1 MVVGPGWRVCSAQ
14 PRPAAP
20 IEGRLDGDGGVTR
33 TVETQRLSV
42 ARLSR
47 VTGDD
52 PGQVVCNTTKHT
64 DVGKKVVVE
73 GVLQRLNYTHFRSE
87 INSLKKKEMGVAR
100 WGNLMKDA
108 TEPTFLELGPIV

>member
-1 MVVGPGWRVCSAQ
+1 MVVGPEWRVCSAQ

-52 PGQVVCNTTKHT
+52 PGQVVCNTRKHT
-64 DVGKKVVVE
+64 DVGKKVAVE
-73 GVLQRLNYTHFRSE
+73 GVLQSLNYTHFRSE
-87 INSLKKKEMGVAR
+87 INIYFFKSM
-100 WGNLMKDA
+100 D
-108 TEPTFLELGPIV
+108 